1 MRNQFAC
8 LALALSLCVT
18 CLPGMAL
25 GAEKAPVA
33 VVEQSTFE
41 FAPQFEGTDVV
52 HDFVIKN
59 KGNADLTIL
68 DVKAG

>member
-1 MRNQFAC
+1 MHNRFVL

-18 CLPGMAL
+18 FSSGMAM
-25 GAEKAPVA
+25 GGDGAPVA
-33 VVEQSTFE
+33 VVEEATFE
-41 FAPQFEGTDVV
+41 FPPSFEGADVI

>member
-1 MRNQFAC
+1 MHNRFAL

-18 CLPGMAL
+18 VLPGMAM
-25 GAEKAPVA
+25 GGEGAPVA
-33 VVEQSTFE
+33 VVEEATFE
-41 FAPQFEGTDVV
+41 FPSVYDGVDVV

-59 KGNADLTIL
+59 KGDADLTIL

>member
-1 MRNQFAC
+1 MHNRIVL

-18 CLPGMAL
+18 FLPGMAM
-25 GAEKAPVA
+25 GGEGAPVA
-33 VVEQSTFE
+33 VVEEATFT
-41 FAPQFEGTDVV
+41 FPSPFEGADVI

-59 KGNADLTIL
+59 KGDAALTIL